1 MDDHPVTVNP
11 LRALLGGGPIPP
23 IAVSFSDRSLDA
35 DIDAA
40 QAGGLDVAELRIDRY
55 ASSEVG
61 HVLTQVRRFDRFAT
75 LATIRTAAEG
85 GCWTASEQERA
96 DLFRSVMPYVDGID
110 VELTSATSMSSVID
124 EAVAG
129 DHVLIISNHDFE
141 STPSLHELESIAQQG
156 KELGADVV
164 KLSAMAHSQHDLRTL
179 ASFTLQKA
187 EIGLIVIAMG
197 DHGTASRVFFPAL
210 GSRLTYAYTSDRV
223 SGQLPFQTTFER
235 LREFYP
241 EFDERKARELRTADR
256 T

>member
-1 MDDHPVTVNP
+1 MRTSTLHKLVDSTWQ
-11 LRALLGGGPIPP
+11 
-23 IAVSFSDRSLDA
+23 SFAS
-35 DIDAA
+35 I
-40 QAGGLDVAELRIDRY
+40 Y

-61 HVLTQVRRFDRFAT
+61 D
-75 LATIRTAAEG
+75 LAGAALRPLRDARHHSHPAEG

-164 KLSAMAHSQHDLRTL
+164 KLSAMAHSQPDLRTL

-223 SGQLPFQTTFER
+223 SGQLPFR
-235 LREFYP
+235 P
-241 EFDERKARELRTADR
+241 PSSGCA
-256 T
+256 